1 MGRWWTGSNVSTN
14 VRDLQAELNT
24 WLDSLPS
31 VLVGDR
37 RYTPT
42 ESYQELETQTQD
54 PLTQAAPILG
64 RMPPPLALSSNGL
77 QASSAHSE
85 PAYQYLE
92 VLSAW
97 VDTRPAPDSLS
108 TAQEHSDVL
117 NERLKAEHT
126 GALAGSSLLKE
137 SSARSS
143 PSEGAVAPGS
153 ASESGV
159 DTNTAVLSDD
169 LGGNERKSAPLTPV
183 DARSEDPQTERS
195 QDSQGSAK
203 RGSGR
208 DFQLV

>member
-31 VLVGDR
+31 ALVGDR

-85 PAYQYLE
+85 SAYQYLE

-126 GALAGSSLLKE
+126 GALAGSSAQAK
-137 SSARSS
+137 
-143 PSEGAVAPGS
+143 
-153 ASESGV
+153 AS
-159 DTNTAVLSDD
+159 L
-169 LGGNERKSAPLTPV
+169 
-183 DARSEDPQTERS
+183 
-195 QDSQGSAK
+195 
-203 RGSGR
+203 
-208 DFQLV
+208 